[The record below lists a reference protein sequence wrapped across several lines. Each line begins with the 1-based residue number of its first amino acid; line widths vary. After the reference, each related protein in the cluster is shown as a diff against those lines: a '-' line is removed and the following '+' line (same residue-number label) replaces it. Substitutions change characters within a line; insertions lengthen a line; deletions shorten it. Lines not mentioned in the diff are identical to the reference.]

1 MYDNRT
7 NTIIGFHGC
16 GATIAS
22 KLINQPDDIKIST
35 ENYDWLGHGFYFWEN
50 NAARALEWAEEKKAR
65 GKITTPAIVGAVI
78 QLGQCCDFLDSKF
91 IRMIQHYHLLMLEEY
106 KNADTQL
113 PMNID
118 LAKDPNKDKLLRI
131 LDCKTIEFMHS
142 KIKTQIEDDQA
153 TKGYSHFKKFDS
165 TRGVFTEGGPAFEG
179 AGIMEKSHI
188 QICVRNFNCIKG
200 FFKPRNEIT
209 F

>member
-1 MYDNRT
+1 MYDVRPN
-7 NTIIGFHGC
+7 ILIGFHGC
-16 GATIAS
+16 DVSVAN

-35 ENYDWLGHGFYFWEN
+35 EDYDWLGHGLYFWEN
-50 NAARALEWAEEKKAR
+50 NAVRAMEWAQQKKSR
-65 GKITTPAIVGAVI
+65 GKIANPTVIGAVI

-91 IRMIQHYHLLMLEEY
+91 IRMIQYYYSIMEEEY
-106 KNADTQL
+106 KNAGMKL
-113 PMNID
+113 PENID
-118 LAKDPNKDKLLRI
+118 HVKDLNKDKLLRI

-142 KIKTQIEDDQA
+142 KIGTQIEEDLA
-153 TKGYSHFKKFDS
+153 KKGYSGFKKFDS
-165 TRGVFTEGGPAFEG
+165 TRGVFTEGGAAFPG

-200 FFKPRNEIT
+200 FFNPRKEIN